1 MNDGTL
7 LFINFAAYS
16 WLLLVPVIALEA
28 RELRTVLPVALGKA
42 VAVSSAANIVST
54 LLGTFAVLFTGW
66 VLGYLDVI
74 AQPQAGE
81 GDIAALAAL
90 VPCFFLSV
98 WAETLVATPLLKPI
112 SREQVRSA
120 FFRANQLSYAMI
132 AIVPLVRFAKSAI
145 VNGRIIW

>member
-16 WLLLVPVIALEA
+16 WLLLLPIIGVEA
-28 RELRTVLPVALGKA
+28 CELKRGLKVSTGRAA
-42 VAVSSAANIVST
+42 AVSGLANIVST
-54 LLGTFAVLFTGW
+54 VLGTVAVLGTGW

-81 GDIAALAAL
+81 GDIAVLIAL

-98 WAETLVATPLLKPI
+98 WAETLVGSPLLKQF
-112 SREQVRSA
+112 SREQLRTA

-132 AIVPLVRFAKSAI
+132 AIVPIARFVKSGL
-145 VNGRIIW
+145 VNGHIIW

>member
-1 MNDGTL
+1 VNDGTL

-16 WLLLVPVIALEA
+16 WLLLVPIIALEA
-28 RELRTVLPVALGKA
+28 REFKSTFPVALGRA
-42 VAVSSAANIVST
+42 VAVSSAANVVST
-54 LLGTFAVLFTGW
+54 LLGTVAVLFTGW

-81 GDIAALAAL
+81 GDIAALVPL

-98 WAETLVATPLLKPI
+98 WAETLVASPLLKSF

-120 FFRANQLSYAMI
+120 LFRANQLSYAMI
-132 AIVPLVRFAKSAI
+132 AIVPVVRFAKSAL

>member
-1 MNDGTL
+1 VNDGTL

-16 WLLLVPVIALEA
+16 WLLLVPIVAIEA
-28 RELRTVLPVALGKA
+28 REFRTALPVPLGRA

-54 LLGTFAVLFTGW
+54 LLGTVAVLFTGW

-81 GDIAALAAL
+81 GDIAALVAL

-98 WAETLVATPLLKPI
+98 WAETLVASPLLRVF
-112 SREQVRSA
+112 SREQVRSTL
-120 FFRANQLSYAMI
+120 FRANQLSYAMI
-132 AIVPLVRFAKSAI
+132 AVVPVVRFVKSAI

>member
-1 MNDGTL
+1 VNDGTL

-28 RELRTVLPVALGKA
+28 RELRTAFPVALGRA

-54 LLGTFAVLFTGW
+54 LLGTVAVLFTGW

-81 GDIAALAAL
+81 GDIAALVPL

-98 WAETLVATPLLKPI
+98 WAETLVASPLLRKF

-120 FFRANQLSYAMI
+120 LFRANQLSYAMI
-132 AIVPLVRFAKSAI
+132 AIVPVVRFAKSAL